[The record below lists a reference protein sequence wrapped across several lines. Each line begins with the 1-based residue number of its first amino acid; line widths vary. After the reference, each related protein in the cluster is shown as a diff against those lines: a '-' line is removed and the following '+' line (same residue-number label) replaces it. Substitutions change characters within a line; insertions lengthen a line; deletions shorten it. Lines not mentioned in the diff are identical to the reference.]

1 MELPKCKLL
10 TLYHTNTIVG
20 GTMNAGK
27 HFNGVWPNNK
37 RLPSKIEIDNRTCC
51 VTNVRSDIYLLK
63 IYCPSQYCAD
73 TRIEVRK
80 FSRLPTILLCFLFT
94 RSLNSGLK
102 ILVGSG
108 FKPDFITSSKSSN
121 F

>member
-1 MELPKCKLL
+1 MQTFNLIPYQHYC
-10 TLYHTNTIVG
+10 

-108 FKPDFITSSKSSN
+108 FKPDFIISSKSLQIFS
-121 F
+121 